1 VTNEGKPVRA
11 LICEDEGVTVMQLKK
26 ALTRAG
32 YQVVGE
38 AVEGARGV
46 QLALELQPDFV
57 LMDLN
62 MPGLDGIQAT
72 KQIMDRRPMPIII
85 LTAYSD
91 TRSVEDAMSAGACAY
106 LVKPISSE
114 QLIPA
119 VQAAVVQFEK
129 HRGTRAEAAV

>member
-1 VTNEGKPVRA
+1 MVNEGKPVRA

-32 YQVVGE
+32 YEVVGE
-38 AVEGARGV
+38 AVEGGRGV
-46 QLALELQPDFV
+46 QLALDLEPDFV

-72 KQIMDRRPMPIII
+72 KQIMDRHPMPIIV

-91 TRSVEDAMSAGACAY
+91 SRSVEDAMSAGAC
-106 LVKPISSE
+106 
-114 QLIPA
+114 
-119 VQAAVVQFEK
+119 
-129 HRGTRAEAAV
+129 